1 MEYQINGIDGAFE
14 EGKLALAV
22 LQDYCSKNEC
32 TFNELKEIFPD
43 EVQGDKDYIKQKIGG
58 NTGVFDTLAEA
69 EERERMSANEDCFS
83 IADCFVLHDP
93 ITIKDATIAVSNQW
107 GERNLPLFI
116 EKAEAVGYTI
126 SLVAIEESTDTK
138 HYTYIKTSSNENSD
152 QGFPIV
158 SSCVVQTNGKYTL
171 IFNLSHDGDGV
182 MDSYYFYDIKTKV
195 GGSNGSPWDFME
207 FTDVNEEWVEA
218 YESFEDFGLDS
229 DKISETLYNMRL
241 EFIKTYLNETSDFVP
256 SNAAIPSD
264 KRDIL
269 KKEVKHD
276 GVDYFTGDLVF
287 EEGDEDIIPPDW
299 AWKFK

>member
-1 MEYQINGIDGAFE
+1 MEYQINGIDGVFE

-58 NTGVFDTLAEA
+58 NTGVFDTLVEA
-69 EERERMSANEDCFS
+69 KDREDYFA
-83 IADCFVLHDP
+83 LLDP
-93 ITIKDATIAVSNQW
+93 ITIKDATIVVSTCW

-116 EKAEAVGYTI
+116 EKAEAVGYSI
-126 SLVAIEESTDTK
+126 SLVALEESTDTK
-138 HYTYIKTSSNENSD
+138 QYTYIKTINNENSD

-182 MDSYYFYDIKTKV
+182 IDMYYFYDIKTKV

-207 FTDVNEEWVEA
+207 FTDINDEYTEHQ
-218 YESFEDFGLDS
+218 SLEDFGYDS
-229 DKISETLYNMRL
+229 SKISETLYNMRL

-276 GVDYFTGDLVF
+276 GVDYFTGNLVF
-287 EEGDEDIIPPDW
+287 EEGDEDIIPLDW
-299 AWKFK
+299 ARKIK

>member
-1 MEYQINGIDGAFE
+1 MEYQINGVDGVFE
-14 EGKLALAV
+14 VEKLALAV
-22 LQDYCSKNEC
+22 LKDYCSKNEC

-69 EERERMSANEDCFS
+69 KDREDYFA
-83 IADCFVLHDP
+83 LLDP
-93 ITIKDATIAVSNQW
+93 ITIKDATIVVSTCW

-116 EKAEAVGYTI
+116 EKAEAVGYSI
-126 SLVAIEESTDTK
+126 SLVALEESTDTK
-138 HYTYIKTSSNENSD
+138 HYTYIKTINNENSD
-152 QGFPIV
+152 QGFPIIC
-158 SSCVVQTNGKYTL
+158 SCVVQTNGKYTL
-171 IFNLSHDGDGV
+171 IFNLFHDGDGV
-182 MDSYYFYDIKTKV
+182 MDQYYFYDIKTKV

-276 GVDYFTGDLVF
+276 GVDYFTGNLVF

-299 AWKFK
+299 ARKIK

>member
-1 MEYQINGIDGAFE
+1 MEYQINVVDGVFE
-14 EGKLALAV
+14 VEKLALAV

-69 EERERMSANEDCFS
+69 KDREDYFA
-83 IADCFVLHDP
+83 LLDP
-93 ITIKDATIAVSNQW
+93 ITIKDATIVVSTCW

-116 EKAEAVGYTI
+116 EKAEAVGYSI
-126 SLVAIEESTDTK
+126 SLVALEESTDTK
-138 HYTYIKTSSNENSD
+138 HYTYIKTINIENSD
-152 QGFPIV
+152 QGFPIIC
-158 SSCVVQTNGKYTL
+158 SCVVQTNGKYTL
-171 IFNLSHDGDGV
+171 IFNLFHDGDGV
-182 MDSYYFYDIKTKV
+182 MDQYYFYDIKTKV

-207 FTDVNEEWVEA
+207 FIDVNEEWVEA
-218 YESFEDFGLDS
+218 YGSFEDFGLDS

-276 GVDYFTGDLVF
+276 GVDYFTGNLVF
-287 EEGDEDIIPPDW
+287 EAGDEDIIPPDW
-299 AWKFK
+299 AIKIK

>member
-1 MEYQINGIDGAFE
+1 MEYQINVVDGVFE
-14 EGKLALAV
+14 VEKLALAV

-69 EERERMSANEDCFS
+69 KDREDYFA
-83 IADCFVLHDP
+83 LLDP
-93 ITIKDATIAVSNQW
+93 ITIKDATIVVSTCW

-116 EKAEAVGYTI
+116 EKAEAVGYSI
-126 SLVAIEESTDTK
+126 SLVALEESTDTK
-138 HYTYIKTSSNENSD
+138 HYTYIKTINNENSD

-171 IFNLSHDGDGV
+171 IFNLFHDGDGV
-182 MDSYYFYDIKTKV
+182 MDQYYFYDIKTKV

-276 GVDYFTGDLVF
+276 GVDYFTGNLVF
-287 EEGDEDIIPPDW
+287 EEGDEDIIPLDW
-299 AWKFK
+299 AIKIK

>member
-1 MEYQINGIDGAFE
+1 MKYQINGIDGAFE
-14 EGKLALAV
+14 EEKLALAV

-32 TFNELKEIFPD
+32 TFKELKEIFPD

-69 EERERMSANEDCFS
+69 KDREDYFAS
-83 IADCFVLHDP
+83 LDP
-93 ITIKDATIAVSNQW
+93 ITIKDAAIVASTCW

-126 SLVAIEESTDTK
+126 SLVALEESTDTK
-138 HYTYIKTSSNENSD
+138 HYTYIKTINNENSD

-182 MDSYYFYDIKTKV
+182 MDQYYFYDIQTKV
-195 GGSNGSPWDFME
+195 GGSNGSPWDFEE
-207 FTDVNEEWVEA
+207 FTDVNDEWVEA
-218 YESFEDFGLDS
+218 YGSFEDLGYDS
-229 DKISETLYNMRL
+229 NKISETLYNMRL

-276 GVDYFTGDLVF
+276 GVDYFTGNLVF
-287 EEGDEDIIPPDW
+287 EEGDEDIIPLDW
-299 AWKFK
+299 ARKIK

>member
-14 EGKLALAV
+14 EGKLALTV

-43 EVQGDKDYIKQKIGG
+43 EVQGDKDYIKQKIGS

-69 EERERMSANEDCFS
+69 KDREDYFA
-83 IADCFVLHDP
+83 LLDP
-93 ITIKDATIAVSNQW
+93 ITIKDATIVVSTCW

-116 EKAEAVGYTI
+116 EKAEAVGYSI
-126 SLVAIEESTDTK
+126 SLVALEESTDTK

-152 QGFPIV
+152 QGFPII

-182 MDSYYFYDIKTKV
+182 MDSYYFYEIKTKV

-256 SNAAIPSD
+256 SNASIPSD

-287 EEGDEDIIPPDW
+287 EEGDEDIIPLDW
-299 AWKFK
+299 AWKIK

>member
-1 MEYQINGIDGAFE
+1 MEYQINGIDDVYE
-14 EGKLALAV
+14 EEKLALAV

-58 NTGVFDTLAEA
+58 NTGVFDTLVEA
-69 EERERMSANEDCFS
+69 KDREDYFALL
-83 IADCFVLHDP
+83 AP
-93 ITIKDATIAVSNQW
+93 ITIKEATIVVSTSW

-126 SLVAIEESTDTK
+126 SLVATEESSLATK
-138 HYTYIKTSSNENSD
+138 HYTYIKTINNENSD
-152 QGFPIV
+152 QGFPIA
-158 SSCVVQTNGKYTL
+158 SSCLVQTNGKYTL

-182 MDSYYFYDIKTKV
+182 MDQYYFYDIQTKV

-207 FTDVNEEWVEA
+207 FTDVNDEYTEHQ
-218 YESFEDFGLDS
+218 SLEDFGYDS
-229 DKISETLYNMRL
+229 SKISETLYNMRL

-256 SNAAIPSD
+256 SNAAIHSD

-276 GVDYFTGDLVF
+276 GVDYFTGNLVF
-287 EEGDEDIIPPDW
+287 EEGDENIIPLDW
-299 AWKFK
+299 AWKIK

>member
-1 MEYQINGIDGAFE
+1 MEYQINGIDGVYE
-14 EGKLALAV
+14 EEKLALAV

-58 NTGVFDTLAEA
+58 NTGVFDTLVEA
-69 EERERMSANEDCFS
+69 KDREDYFASLA
-83 IADCFVLHDP
+83 P
-93 ITIKDATIAVSNQW
+93 ITIKDATIVVSNQW

-116 EKAEAVGYTI
+116 EKAEAVGYSI
-126 SLVAIEESTDTK
+126 SSVATEESTDTK

-182 MDSYYFYDIKTKV
+182 MDQYYFYDIQTKI

-256 SNAAIPSD
+256 SNAAISSD

-276 GVDYFTGDLVF
+276 GVDYFTGNLVF
-287 EEGDEDIIPPDW
+287 EEGDEDIIPLDW
-299 AWKFK
+299 ARKIK

>member
-1 MEYQINGIDGAFE
+1 MEYQINGIDGVFE
-14 EGKLALAV
+14 VEKLALAV

-58 NTGVFDTLAEA
+58 NTGVFDTLTEA
-69 EERERMSANEDCFS
+69 KDREDYFA
-83 IADCFVLHDP
+83 LLDP
-93 ITIKDATIAVSNQW
+93 ITIKDATIVVSTCW

-116 EKAEAVGYTI
+116 EKAEAVGYSI
-126 SLVAIEESTDTK
+126 SLVALEESTDTK
-138 HYTYIKTSSNENSD
+138 HYTYIKTINNENSD
-152 QGFPIV
+152 QGFPIIC
-158 SSCVVQTNGKYTL
+158 SCVVQTNGKYTL
-171 IFNLSHDGDGV
+171 IFNLFHDGDGV
-182 MDSYYFYDIKTKV
+182 MDQYYFYDIKTKV

-276 GVDYFTGDLVF
+276 GVDYFTGNLVF
-287 EEGDEDIIPPDW
+287 EAGDEDIIPPDW
-299 AWKFK
+299 AIKIK

>member
-1 MEYQINGIDGAFE
+1 MEYQINGIDCVYE
-14 EGKLALAV
+14 EEKLALAV

-58 NTGVFDTLAEA
+58 NTGVFDTLVEA
-69 EERERMSANEDCFS
+69 KDREDYFA
-83 IADCFVLHDP
+83 LLDP
-93 ITIKDATIAVSNQW
+93 ITIKDATIVVSTCW

-116 EKAEAVGYTI
+116 EKAEAIEYTI
-126 SLVAIEESTDTK
+126 SLAASKESSLATK
-138 HYTYIKTSSNENSD
+138 HYTYIKTFNNENSD

-158 SSCVVQTNGKYTL
+158 SSCVVQTKGKYTL
-171 IFNLSHDGDGV
+171 VFNLSHDGDGV
-182 MDSYYFYDIKTKV
+182 MDQYYFYDIQTKV

-207 FTDVNEEWVEA
+207 FTDVNDEYTEHQ
-218 YESFEDFGLDS
+218 SLEDFGYDS
-229 DKISETLYNMRL
+229 SKISETLYNMRL

-276 GVDYFTGDLVF
+276 GVDYFTGNLVF
-287 EEGDEDIIPPDW
+287 EEGDEDIIPLDW
-299 AWKFK
+299 VRKIK

>member
-182 MDSYYFYDIKTKV
+182 MDSYYFYDIKTNV

-287 EEGDEDIIPPDW
+287 EEGDEDIIPPYW

>member
-1 MEYQINGIDGAFE
+1 MKHQINGIDGVFE
-14 EGKLALAV
+14 AEKLALAV

-43 EVQGDKDYIKQKIGG
+43 EVQGDKEYIKQKIGG
-58 NTGVFDTLAEA
+58 NTGVFDTLVEA
-69 EERERMSANEDCFS
+69 KDREDYFASLA
-83 IADCFVLHDP
+83 P
-93 ITIKDATIAVSNQW
+93 ITIKDATIVVSNQW

-116 EKAEAVGYTI
+116 EKAEAVGYSI
-126 SLVAIEESTDTK
+126 SLVATEESTDTK

-182 MDSYYFYDIKTKV
+182 MDQYYFYDIQTKI

-218 YESFEDFGLDS
+218 YGSFEDFGLDS

-276 GVDYFTGDLVF
+276 GVDYFTGNLVF
-287 EEGDEDIIPPDW
+287 EEGDENIIPLDW
-299 AWKFK
+299 ARKIK

>member
-58 NTGVFDTLAEA
+58 NTGVFDTLVEA
-69 EERERMSANEDCFS
+69 KDREDYFA
-83 IADCFVLHDP
+83 LLDP
-93 ITIKDATIAVSNQW
+93 ITIKDATIVVSTCW

-116 EKAEAVGYTI
+116 EKAEAIEYTI
-126 SLVAIEESTDTK
+126 SLAASKESSLATK
-138 HYTYIKTSSNENSD
+138 HYTYIKTFNNENSD

-171 IFNLSHDGDGV
+171 VFNLSHDGDGV
-182 MDSYYFYDIKTKV
+182 MDQYYFYDIQTKV

-207 FTDVNEEWVEA
+207 FTDVNDEYTEHQ
-218 YESFEDFGLDS
+218 SLEDFGYDS
-229 DKISETLYNMRL
+229 SKISETLYNMRL

-276 GVDYFTGDLVF
+276 GVDYFTGNLVF
-287 EEGDEDIIPPDW
+287 EEGDEDIIPLDW
-299 AWKFK
+299 VRKIK

>member
-1 MEYQINGIDGAFE
+1 MKYQINGIDGVFE
-14 EGKLALAV
+14 AGKLALAV

-69 EERERMSANEDCFS
+69 KDREDYFA
-83 IADCFVLHDP
+83 LLDP
-93 ITIKDATIAVSNQW
+93 ITIKDATIVVSTCW

-116 EKAEAVGYTI
+116 EKAEAVGYSI
-126 SLVAIEESTDTK
+126 SLVALEESTDTK
-138 HYTYIKTSSNENSD
+138 HYTYIKTINNENSD

-171 IFNLSHDGDGV
+171 IFNLFHDGDGV
-182 MDSYYFYDIKTKV
+182 MDQYYFYDIKTKV

-276 GVDYFTGDLVF
+276 GVDYFTGNLVF
-287 EEGDEDIIPPDW
+287 EEGDEDIIPLDW
-299 AWKFK
+299 ARKIK

>member
-1 MEYQINGIDGAFE
+1 MNYQIKGIDGVFE
-14 EGKLALAV
+14 AEKLALAV
-22 LQDYCSKNEC
+22 LQDYCSKNDF
-32 TFNELKEIFPD
+32 TFKELKGIFPD
-43 EVQGDKDYIKQKIGG
+43 EVQGDKDYIKKKIGG
-58 NTGVFDTLAEA
+58 NTGVFDTLVEA
-69 EERERMSANEDCFS
+69 KDREDYFASLA
-83 IADCFVLHDP
+83 P
-93 ITIKDATIAVSNQW
+93 ITIKDATIVVSNSW

-126 SLVAIEESTDTK
+126 SLVATEESSLATK
-138 HYTYIKTSSNENSD
+138 HYTYIKTFNNENSD

-171 IFNLSHDGDGV
+171 VFNLSHDGDGV
-182 MDSYYFYDIKTKV
+182 MDQYYFYDIQTKV

-207 FTDVNEEWVEA
+207 FIDVNDEYTEHQ
-218 YESFEDFGLDS
+218 SLEDFGYDS
-229 DKISETLYNMRL
+229 SKISETLYNMRL

-276 GVDYFTGDLVF
+276 GVDYFTGNLVF
-287 EEGDEDIIPPDW
+287 EEGDEDIIPLDW
-299 AWKFK
+299 ARKIK

>member
-1 MEYQINGIDGAFE
+1 MNYQIKGIDGVFE
-14 EGKLALAV
+14 AEKLALAV
-22 LQDYCSKNEC
+22 LQDYCSKNDF
-32 TFNELKEIFPD
+32 TFKELKGIFPD

-58 NTGVFDTLAEA
+58 NTGVFDTFVEAKDREDYFASLA
-69 EERERMSANEDCFS
+69 
-83 IADCFVLHDP
+83 P
-93 ITIKDATIAVSNQW
+93 ITIKDATIVVSNSW
-107 GERNLPLFI
+107 GERNLPIFI

-126 SLVAIEESTDTK
+126 SLVATEESSLATK
-138 HYTYIKTSSNENSD
+138 HYTYIKTFNNENSD

-171 IFNLSHDGDGV
+171 VFNLSHDGDGV
-182 MDSYYFYDIKTKV
+182 MDQYYFYDIQTKV

-207 FTDVNEEWVEA
+207 FIDVNDEYTEHQ
-218 YESFEDFGLDS
+218 SLEDFGYDS
-229 DKISETLYNMRL
+229 SKISETLYNMRL

>member
-1 MEYQINGIDGAFE
+1 MEYQINVVDGVFE
-14 EGKLALAV
+14 VEKLALAV

-69 EERERMSANEDCFS
+69 KDREDYFA
-83 IADCFVLHDP
+83 LLDP
-93 ITIKDATIAVSNQW
+93 ITIKDATIVVSTCW

-116 EKAEAVGYTI
+116 EKAEAVGYSI
-126 SLVAIEESTDTK
+126 SLVALEESTDTK
-138 HYTYIKTSSNENSD
+138 HYTYIKTINNENSD
-152 QGFPIV
+152 QGFPIIC
-158 SSCVVQTNGKYTL
+158 SCVVQTNGKYTL
-171 IFNLSHDGDGV
+171 IFNLFHDGDGV
-182 MDSYYFYDIKTKV
+182 MDQYYFYDIKTKV

-207 FTDVNEEWVEA
+207 FIDVNEEWVEA
-218 YESFEDFGLDS
+218 YGSFEDFGLDS

-276 GVDYFTGDLVF
+276 GVDYFTGNLVF
-287 EEGDEDIIPPDW
+287 EAGDEDIIPPDW

>member
-1 MEYQINGIDGAFE
+1 MEYQINGIDGVFE
-14 EGKLALAV
+14 AGKLALAV

-69 EERERMSANEDCFS
+69 KDREDYFA
-83 IADCFVLHDP
+83 LLDP
-93 ITIKDATIAVSNQW
+93 ITIKDATIVVSTCW

-116 EKAEAVGYTI
+116 EKAEAVGYSI
-126 SLVAIEESTDTK
+126 SLVALEESTDTK
-138 HYTYIKTSSNENSD
+138 HYTYIKTINNENSD

-171 IFNLSHDGDGV
+171 IFNLFHDGDGV
-182 MDSYYFYDIKTKV
+182 MDQYYFYDIKTKV

-276 GVDYFTGDLVF
+276 GVDYFTGNLVF
-287 EEGDEDIIPPDW
+287 EEGDEDIIPLDW
-299 AWKFK
+299 ARKIK

>member
-1 MEYQINGIDGAFE
+1 MEYQINGIDGVFE
-14 EGKLALAV
+14 AGKLALAV

-43 EVQGDKDYIKQKIGG
+43 EVQGDKDYIKQKIGS

-69 EERERMSANEDCFS
+69 KDREDYFA
-83 IADCFVLHDP
+83 LLDP
-93 ITIKDATIAVSNQW
+93 ITIKDATIVVSTCW

-116 EKAEAVGYTI
+116 EKAEAVGYSI
-126 SLVAIEESTDTK
+126 SLVALEESTDTK
-138 HYTYIKTSSNENSD
+138 HYTYIKTINNENSD

-171 IFNLSHDGDGV
+171 IFNLFHDGDGV
-182 MDSYYFYDIKTKV
+182 MDQYYFYDIKTKV

-276 GVDYFTGDLVF
+276 GVDYFTGNLVF
-287 EEGDEDIIPPDW
+287 EEGDEDIIPLDW
-299 AWKFK
+299 SWKIK

>member
-1 MEYQINGIDGAFE
+1 MKYQINGIDGVFE
-14 EGKLALAV
+14 AGKLALAV

-69 EERERMSANEDCFS
+69 KDREDY
-83 IADCFVLHDP
+83 FVLLDP
-93 ITIKDATIAVSNQW
+93 ITIKDATIVVSTCW

-116 EKAEAVGYTI
+116 EKAEAVGYSI
-126 SLVAIEESTDTK
+126 SLVALEESTDTK
-138 HYTYIKTSSNENSD
+138 HYTYIKTINNENSD

-171 IFNLSHDGDGV
+171 IFNLFHDGDGV
-182 MDSYYFYDIKTKV
+182 MDQYYFYDIKTKV

-276 GVDYFTGDLVF
+276 GVDYFTGNLVF
-287 EEGDEDIIPPDW
+287 EEGDEDIIPLDW
-299 AWKFK
+299 ARKIT

>member
-1 MEYQINGIDGAFE
+1 MEYQINGIDGVFE
-14 EGKLALAV
+14 EEKLALAV

-58 NTGVFDTLAEA
+58 NTGVFDTLVEA
-69 EERERMSANEDCFS
+69 KDREDYFASLA
-83 IADCFVLHDP
+83 P
-93 ITIKDATIAVSNQW
+93 ITIKDATIVVSNQW

-116 EKAEAVGYTI
+116 EKAEAVGYSI
-126 SLVAIEESTDTK
+126 SSVATEESTDTK

-182 MDSYYFYDIKTKV
+182 MDQYYFYDIQTKI

-256 SNAAIPSD
+256 SNAAISSD

-276 GVDYFTGDLVF
+276 GVDYFTGNLVF
-287 EEGDEDIIPPDW
+287 EEGDEDIIPLDW
-299 AWKFK
+299 ARKIK

>member
-1 MEYQINGIDGAFE
+1 MKYQINGIDGVFE
-14 EGKLALAV
+14 AGKLALAV

-69 EERERMSANEDCFS
+69 KDREDYFA
-83 IADCFVLHDP
+83 LLDP
-93 ITIKDATIAVSNQW
+93 ITIKDATIVVSTCW

-116 EKAEAVGYTI
+116 EKAEAVGYSI
-126 SLVAIEESTDTK
+126 SLVATEESTDTK
-138 HYTYIKTSSNENSD
+138 HYTYIKTINNENSD

-171 IFNLSHDGDGV
+171 IFNLFHDGDGV
-182 MDSYYFYDIKTKV
+182 MDQYYFYDIKTKV

-276 GVDYFTGDLVF
+276 GVDYFTGNLVF
-287 EEGDEDIIPPDW
+287 EEGDEDIIPLDW
-299 AWKFK
+299 ARKIK

>member
-1 MEYQINGIDGAFE
+1 M
-14 EGKLALAV
+14 K
-22 LQDYCSKNEC
+22 S
-32 TFNELKEIFPD
+32 
-43 EVQGDKDYIKQKIGG
+43 YIKIR
-58 NTGVFDTLAEA
+58 A
-69 EERERMSANEDCFS
+69 
-83 IADCFVLHDP
+83 
-93 ITIKDATIAVSNQW
+93 
-107 GERNLPLFI
+107 
-116 EKAEAVGYTI
+116 Y
-126 SLVAIEESTDTK
+126 
-138 HYTYIKTSSNENSD
+138 SNENYNED
-152 QGFPIV
+152 FLIA
-158 SSCVVQTNGKYTL
+158 SSCVVKTNGEFTL
-171 IFNLSHDGDGV
+171 TYELDSDGDGV
-182 MDSYYFYDIKTKV
+182 IDTYHFYDIKTKV

-256 SNAAIPSD
+256 SNASIPSD

-299 AWKFK
+299 ARKIK

>member
-58 NTGVFDTLAEA
+58 NTGVFDTFVEAKDREDYFASLA
-69 EERERMSANEDCFS
+69 
-83 IADCFVLHDP
+83 P
-93 ITIKDATIAVSNQW
+93 ITIKDATIVVSNSW
-107 GERNLPLFI
+107 GERNLPIFI

-126 SLVAIEESTDTK
+126 SLVATEESSLATK
-138 HYTYIKTSSNENSD
+138 HYTYIKTFNNENSD

-171 IFNLSHDGDGV
+171 VFNLSHDGDGV
-182 MDSYYFYDIKTKV
+182 MDQYYFYDIQTKV

-207 FTDVNEEWVEA
+207 FIDVNDEYTEHQ
-218 YESFEDFGLDS
+218 SLEDFGYDS
-229 DKISETLYNMRL
+229 SKISETLYNMRL

-276 GVDYFTGDLVF
+276 GVDYFTGNLVF
-287 EEGDEDIIPPDW
+287 EEGDEDIIPLDW
-299 AWKFK
+299 ARKIK

>member
-1 MEYQINGIDGAFE
+1 MEYQINGIDGVYE
-14 EGKLALAV
+14 EEKLALAV

-32 TFNELKEIFPD
+32 TFNELKDIFPD

-58 NTGVFDTLAEA
+58 NTGVFDTLVEA
-69 EERERMSANEDCFS
+69 KDREDYFASLA
-83 IADCFVLHDP
+83 P
-93 ITIKDATIAVSNQW
+93 ITIKDATIVVSNQW

-116 EKAEAVGYTI
+116 EKAEAVGYSI
-126 SLVAIEESTDTK
+126 SSVATEESTDTK

-182 MDSYYFYDIKTKV
+182 MDQYYFYDIQTKI

-218 YESFEDFGLDS
+218 YGSFEDFGLDS

-256 SNAAIPSD
+256 SNAAISSD

-276 GVDYFTGDLVF
+276 GVDYFTGNLVF
-287 EEGDEDIIPPDW
+287 EEGDEDIIPLDW
-299 AWKFK
+299 ARKIK

>member
-14 EGKLALAV
+14 EGKLALTV

-69 EERERMSANEDCFS
+69 KDREDYFALLS
-83 IADCFVLHDP
+83 P
-93 ITIKDATIAVSNQW
+93 ITIKDATIVVSNQW

-116 EKAEAVGYTI
+116 EKAEAVGYSI
-126 SLVAIEESTDTK
+126 SLVALEESTDTK
-138 HYTYIKTSSNENSD
+138 HYTYIKTINNENSD

-171 IFNLSHDGDGV
+171 IFNLFHDGDGV
-182 MDSYYFYDIKTKV
+182 MDQYYFYDIKTKV

-276 GVDYFTGDLVF
+276 GVDYFTGNLVF
-287 EEGDEDIIPPDW
+287 EEGDEDIIPLDW
-299 AWKFK
+299 ARKIK

>member
-1 MEYQINGIDGAFE
+1 MEYQINGIDCVYE
-14 EGKLALAV
+14 EEKLALAV

-58 NTGVFDTLAEA
+58 NTGVFDTLVEA
-69 EERERMSANEDCFS
+69 KDREDYFA
-83 IADCFVLHDP
+83 LLDP
-93 ITIKDATIAVSNQW
+93 ITIKDATIVVSTCW

-126 SLVAIEESTDTK
+126 SLAAPEESSLATK
-138 HYTYIKTSSNENSD
+138 HYTYIKTFNNENSD

-171 IFNLSHDGDGV
+171 VFNLSHDGDGV
-182 MDSYYFYDIKTKV
+182 MDQYYFYDIQTKV

-276 GVDYFTGDLVF
+276 GVDYFTGNLVF
-287 EEGDEDIIPPDW
+287 EEGDEDIIPLDW
-299 AWKFK
+299 VRKIK

>member
-1 MEYQINGIDGAFE
+1 MEYQINVVDGVFE
-14 EGKLALAV
+14 VEKLALAV

-69 EERERMSANEDCFS
+69 KDREDYFA
-83 IADCFVLHDP
+83 LLDP
-93 ITIKDATIAVSNQW
+93 ITIKDATIVVSTCW

-116 EKAEAVGYTI
+116 EKAEAVGYSI
-126 SLVAIEESTDTK
+126 SLVALEESTDTK
-138 HYTYIKTSSNENSD
+138 HYTYIKTINNENSD
-152 QGFPIV
+152 QGFPIIC
-158 SSCVVQTNGKYTL
+158 SCVVQTNGKYTL
-171 IFNLSHDGDGV
+171 IFNLFHDGDGV
-182 MDSYYFYDIKTKV
+182 MDQYYFYDIKTKV

-218 YESFEDFGLDS
+218 YESFEDLGLDS

-256 SNAAIPSD
+256 NNAAVPSD

-269 KKEVKHD
+269 IEDVSS
-276 GVDYFTGDLVF
+276 GNLVF
-287 EEGDEDIIPPDW
+287 EKGDEDIIPLDW
-299 AWKFK
+299 SWKIK

>member
-1 MEYQINGIDGAFE
+1 MEYQINGIDGVFE
-14 EGKLALAV
+14 VEKLALAV

-69 EERERMSANEDCFS
+69 KDREDYFA
-83 IADCFVLHDP
+83 LLDP
-93 ITIKDATIAVSNQW
+93 ITIKDATIVVSTCW

-116 EKAEAVGYTI
+116 EKAEAVGYSI
-126 SLVAIEESTDTK
+126 SLVALEESTDTK
-138 HYTYIKTSSNENSD
+138 HYTYIKTINNENSD
-152 QGFPIV
+152 QGFPIIC
-158 SSCVVQTNGKYTL
+158 SCVVQTNGKYTL
-171 IFNLSHDGDGV
+171 IFNLFHDGDGV
-182 MDSYYFYDIKTKV
+182 MDQYYFYDIKTKV

-276 GVDYFTGDLVF
+276 GVDYFTGNLVF
-287 EEGDEDIIPPDW
+287 EAGDEDIIPPDW
-299 AWKFK
+299 AIKIK

>member
-1 MEYQINGIDGAFE
+1 MEYQINGVDGAFE
-14 EGKLALAV
+14 EEKLALAV

-58 NTGVFDTLAEA
+58 NTGVFDTLVEA
-69 EERERMSANEDCFS
+69 KDREDYFASLA
-83 IADCFVLHDP
+83 P
-93 ITIKDATIAVSNQW
+93 ITIKDATIVVSNQW

-116 EKAEAVGYTI
+116 EKAEAVGYSI
-126 SLVAIEESTDTK
+126 SSVATEESTDTK

-171 IFNLSHDGDGV
+171 IFNLFHDGDGV

-276 GVDYFTGDLVF
+276 GVDYFTGNLVF
-287 EEGDEDIIPPDW
+287 EEGDEDIIPLDW
-299 AWKFK
+299 VRKIK

>member
-43 EVQGDKDYIKQKIGG
+43 EVQGDKEYIKQKIGG

-69 EERERMSANEDCFS
+69 EDREDYFA
-83 IADCFVLHDP
+83 LLDP
-93 ITIKDATIAVSNQW
+93 ITIKDATIVVSTCW

-116 EKAEAVGYTI
+116 QKAEAVRYSI
-126 SLVAIEESTDTK
+126 SLVALEESTDTK
-138 HYTYIKTSSNENSD
+138 HYTYIKTINNENSD

-182 MDSYYFYDIKTKV
+182 MDQYYFYDIQTKI

-218 YESFEDFGLDS
+218 YGSFEDFGLDS

-256 SNAAIPSD
+256 SNAAISSD

-276 GVDYFTGDLVF
+276 GVDYFTGNLVF
-287 EEGDEDIIPPDW
+287 EEGDEDIIPLDW
-299 AWKFK
+299 ARKIK

>member
-1 MEYQINGIDGAFE
+1 MEYQINGVDVAFE
-14 EGKLALAV
+14 EEKLALAV

-32 TFNELKEIFPD
+32 TFNDLKVIFPD
-43 EVQGDKDYIKQKIGG
+43 EVQGDKDYIIQKIGG

-69 EERERMSANEDCFS
+69 KDRGDYFA
-83 IADCFVLHDP
+83 LLDP
-93 ITIKDATIAVSNQW
+93 ITIKDATIVVSTCW

-116 EKAEAVGYTI
+116 EKAEAVGYSI

-138 HYTYIKTSSNENSD
+138 HYTYIKTINNENSD
-152 QGFPIV
+152 QGFPIIC
-158 SSCVVQTNGKYTL
+158 SCVVQTNGKYTL
-171 IFNLSHDGDGV
+171 IFNLFHDGDGV
-182 MDSYYFYDIKTKV
+182 MDQYYFYDIKTKV

-256 SNAAIPSD
+256 NNAAVPSD

-269 KKEVKHD
+269 IEDVSS
-276 GVDYFTGDLVF
+276 GNLVF
-287 EEGDEDIIPPDW
+287 EKGDEDIIPLDW
-299 AWKFK
+299 SWKIK